1 MRQKQFLRPL
11 IHQALCFLRWKHLR
25 LLTLLTQQLIRL
37 ILLIE
42 GRSLLYDQAVR
53 RNMLRFERKHPPQ
66 GLLITF

>member
-42 GRSLLYDQAVR
+42 GRSLLYDPLYAEICSGLSASTR
-53 RNMLRFERKHPPQ
+53 RRVCS
-66 GLLITF
+66 